1 MKKGIYC
8 TASILAGNLLVAFAI
23 STLMLDHS
31 IVVGGVS
38 GLGVVAQNYLHIPVS
53 LGAAVANGAL
63 FLAGWLVL
71 GRAFALTT
79 LASTFVFPLFLRLF
93 ERCPGLNGWMPDPL
107 AASVIAGCLIGLGI
121 GLVIRAGA
129 STGGVDILAL
139 ILNKKRH
146 IPVHLS
152 LYAIDLTILL
162 LQIPL
167 RDVTQ
172 IFYGLVATA
181 LSSMVLNKTL
191 SAGSSLSQMVVVSD
205 HYEEIRQAV
214 LHQLDAGAGFWN
226 EDGPSLGSGTLELVV
241 KGGAPKRHGARDILH
256 PPYDGTDGQHSK
268 NLHFLN
274 PDAPGPNQP

>member
-129 STGGVDILAL
+129 STSGVDILAL

-214 LHQLDAGAGFWN
+214 LHQLDAGATLLAVEKGYTGQESKILLTVVPYRKLPALRACISGIDPTAFVIVSHVDEVNGKGF
-226 EDGPSLGSGTLELVV
+226 TL
-241 KGGAPKRHGARDILH
+241 ARL
-256 PPYDGTDGQHSK
+256 
-268 NLHFLN
+268 
-274 PDAPGPNQP
+274 